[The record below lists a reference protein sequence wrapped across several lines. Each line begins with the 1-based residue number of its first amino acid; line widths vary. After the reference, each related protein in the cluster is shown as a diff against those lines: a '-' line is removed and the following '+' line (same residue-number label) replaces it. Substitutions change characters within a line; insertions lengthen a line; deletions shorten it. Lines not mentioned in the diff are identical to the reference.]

1 MGSMSE
7 FGLLAGGQ
15 DFMMQGS
22 YATEAVQVSHED
34 VFGQTDVPFGSGSGD
49 PAKETEDDIYDWI
62 FEEGPVDDNDEEES
76 AGSDAEN
83 SAEMEIFAE
92 PNPLSRASELE
103 TRVDPSGDFFDS
115 FSFTDMDVEAE
126 ISQPQESMVAFEG
139 ANVFEAAPSF
149 LVSTPLA
156 SLSAENFSELLPA
169 ADSHDSNLDFLQFAV
184 PAQSDASTEYPN
196 PQPAL
201 VQESNQ
207 DKLFDDL
214 ISKEFDALAYQQEL
228 FDLNFAPKN
237 DAFGGAISHVL
248 AGNKQ
253 RFNAGGQLLETIH
266 EMAEDVVESNA
277 EIFEQSDSSFNESSD
292 LSLVYP
298 NTISFDKMFQ
308 TETMAAVLGVGFSQ
322 DESMLDDEP
331 EFTHIAACGGAGD
344 IMPAS
349 SETEKNAQNLS
360 SVPRSF
366 EGNFLSKSPAES
378 ARFDVKIRQLAA
390 LNKGLN
396 LDESIGQQACIDT
409 QTAKKGAMAKG
420 RKKGPQSPRIPTAS
434 ASSSAS
440 SSTARVTKASGA
452 KPKKPRRVKR
462 VFDYSQANANTIEVP
477 CPELQK
483 IMITQAELIEVCGDQ
498 FDGEKAKEGEINR
511 RRFVRGSLD
520 GLAGLHPNVAYEKN
534 PLFDLS
540 RPYQQEFTRVE
551 LDPTTGVPI
560 METRSGLCCY
570 CEDLHFYELKNSCY
584 SQHMSHSHGV
594 YTDNTLTPDAII
606 PGDYNLSKKFTP
618 GRKTIPHARDR
629 PGVVCPAC
637 LDVVEI
643 RCWKSTSEKKPLSN
657 YLRHFKDKHRVE
669 SNKESFVDL
678 QAGG

>member
-1 MGSMSE
+1 MVTMGSMSE
-7 FGLLAGGQ
+7 FGLLAEGQ

-22 YATEAVQVSHED
+22 YATEAAQVSLED

-76 AGSDAEN
+76 AGLDAEN
-83 SAEMEIFAE
+83 SVEMEIFVE
-92 PNPLSRASELE
+92 PNPLARASELE

-115 FSFTDMDVEAE
+115 FSFTDMDAEAE
-126 ISQPQESMVAFEG
+126 IPQPQESMMAFEG

-149 LVSTPLA
+149 LVNTSLA
-156 SLSAENFSELLPA
+156 SLSAEKFSELLPV
-169 ADSHDSNLDFLQFAV
+169 ADSHDANLDSDFLQFAV

-207 DKLFDDL
+207 DELFDDL

-237 DAFGGAISHVL
+237 DAFGGAITHVL

-253 RFNAGGQLLETIH
+253 RFNAGGQLLETIY
-266 EMAEDVVESNA
+266 ETAEDVVESNA

-308 TETMAAVLGVGFSQ
+308 TETMAAVLGLGFSP
-322 DESMLDDEP
+322 DESILDE
-331 EFTHIAACGGAGD
+331 ESEYTHTAACGGAAGD

-349 SETEKNAQNLS
+349 SETDQNAQYLS

-366 EGNFLSKSPAES
+366 EGDFLSKSPVES
-378 ARFDVKIRQLAA
+378 AGFDVKIRQLAG

-396 LDESIGQQACIDT
+396 LDESIGQQACINT
-409 QTAKKGAMAKG
+409 QTAIKAAVAKG
-420 RKKGPQSPRIPTAS
+420 RKTGPQSPRIPTAS

-440 SSTARVTKASGA
+440 SSTARVTKPSGA

-462 VFDYSQANANTIEVP
+462 VFDYSKANVNTTEVP
-477 CPELQK
+477 CSELQK

-498 FDGEKAKEGEINR
+498 FDEEKAKEGEINR
-511 RRFVRGSLD
+511 RRFVRESLD

-534 PLFDLS
+534 PLFGLS

-551 LDPTTGVPI
+551 LDPTTGVSI
-560 METRSGLCCY
+560 METRSALCCY

-594 YTDNTLTPDAII
+594 YTDNTLAPDAII

-657 YLRHFKDKHRVE
+657 YLRHFKDQHRVE
-669 SNKESFVDL
+669 
-678 QAGG
+678 